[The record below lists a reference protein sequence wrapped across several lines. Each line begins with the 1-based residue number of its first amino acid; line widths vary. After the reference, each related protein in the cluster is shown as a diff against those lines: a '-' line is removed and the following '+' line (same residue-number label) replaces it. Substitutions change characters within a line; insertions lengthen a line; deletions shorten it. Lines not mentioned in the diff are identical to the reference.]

1 MFHNMTD
8 LCNILTQ
15 IVKSYPDSPIWIAG
29 DINLSNIDWLTA
41 SISNNAYPAY
51 LCDPF
56 LNFLHEYGFT
66 QTVNF
71 PTRGNNTLDIFVT
84 NIPSLFD

>member
-1 MFHNMTD
+1 MTD

-15 IVKSYPDSPIWIAG
+15 IVESYPDSPIWIAG

-41 SISNNAYPAY
+41 NISNNAYPAY

-56 LNFLHEYGFT
+56 FEF
-66 QTVNF
+66 F
-71 PTRGNNTLDIFVT
+71 A
-84 NIPSLFD
+84 

>member
-1 MFHNMTD
+1 MTD

-15 IVKSYPDSPIWIAG
+15 IVENYPDSPIWIAG

-41 SISNNAYPAY
+41 SISKNAYPAY

-71 PTRGNNTLDIFVT
+71 PTIKRKQYIGYLCNK
-84 NIPSLFD
+84 